1 MTTALPRMYTLQE
14 IADEYGFSLRMLEIR
29 ARQKQFRHVRI
40 GKVRRLTQEHLDE
53 LLAGST
59 VQPDRPTAKP
69 APAVGRP
76 RGRKTSAVRAASTAT
91 TPSARVA

>member
-29 ARQKQFRHVRI
+29 ARQKQFRHVRV

-53 LLAGST
+53 LLAKST
-59 VQPDRPTAKP
+59 VQPDRPATP

-76 RGRKTSAVRAASTAT
+76 RGRKTSAARAASTAA
-91 TPSARVA
+91 TPSTRVA